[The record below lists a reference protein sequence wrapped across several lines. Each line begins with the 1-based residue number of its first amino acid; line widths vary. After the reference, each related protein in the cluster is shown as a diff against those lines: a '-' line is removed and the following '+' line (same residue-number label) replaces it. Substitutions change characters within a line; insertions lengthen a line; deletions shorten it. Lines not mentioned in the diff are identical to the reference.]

1 MRLADLVG
9 WTATAVFVASY
20 AFRHPDRLRLAQMAG
35 AAIWIGYGIL
45 MQAPPI
51 IVANLLVLGAAGWAS
66 RRQSPNRT

>member
-1 MRLADLVG
+1 
-9 WTATAVFVASY
+9 
-20 AFRHPDRLRLAQMAG
+20 
-35 AAIWIGYGIL
+35 